1 MRTQILL
8 EKVAVRLL
16 DRTRIKLDLGLMLE
30 HLGAMV
36 LEDEMGHVAY
46 VVVENRGVVLQELWN
61 MDPRPPQTIIATF
74 QEPGRPGHLLV
85 AIHSLSE
92 GWNTHWIPLHPVRRL
107 GAATPRNRGS

>member
-16 DRTRIKLDLGLMLE
+16 ERTRLKLDLGLMLE

-36 LEDEMGHVAY
+36 LEDEVGHVAY
-46 VVVENRGVVLQELWN
+46 VVVENRGVVLQELWK
-61 MDPRPPQTIIATF
+61 MDPRPPEAVTGTF

-85 AIHSLSE
+85 ATQSLTD

-107 GAATPRNRGS
+107 GPAPTPRTRP